1 MNINETIVVVVLVLA
16 AVIVVALS
24 RFKRVRAR
32 GQSKGIGEFE
42 IHAEGK
48 VIAPAQLT
56 PQPGLPKKRTRKMQG
71 VQPWFSSHWRAL
83 VIWSSIV
90 LIIVGLFGGGLRNR
104 RRGGC
109 CSLTSSMRCSGCSG
123 IAPKSRSISPV
134 AKRPRPGDT
143 HGGDAS

>member
-90 LIIVGLFGGGLRNR
+90 LIIVAPVWWWVAQPAPWRMLLSYEFNEMFRLLRHSSKEPLHIA
-104 RRGGC
+104 RGQATPTG
-109 CSLTSSMRCSGCSG
+109 
-123 IAPKSRSISPV
+123 
-134 AKRPRPGDT
+134 
-143 HGGDAS
+143 